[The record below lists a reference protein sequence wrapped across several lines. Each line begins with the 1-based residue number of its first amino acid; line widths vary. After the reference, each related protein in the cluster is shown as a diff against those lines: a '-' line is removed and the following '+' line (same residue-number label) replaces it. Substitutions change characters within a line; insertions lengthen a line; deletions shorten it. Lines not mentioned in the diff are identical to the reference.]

1 MQSETPFAN
10 DDWRCKK
17 MSEIE
22 NDAAEDVSYEDNEKH
37 VVRRR
42 ANGRATR
49 LKILARELARSS
61 LKKAL
66 TASPSTA

>member
-1 MQSETPFAN
+1 
-10 DDWRCKK
+10 

-37 VVRRR
+37 IVRRR
-42 ANGRATR
+42 ANGRATSSR
-49 LKILARELARSS
+49 SSLQLARSS

>member
-22 NDAAEDVSYEDNEKH
+22 NDAAEDISYEDNE
-37 VVRRR
+37 
-42 ANGRATR
+42 
-49 LKILARELARSS
+49 
-61 LKKAL
+61 
-66 TASPSTA
+66 STS

>member
-42 ANGRATR
+42 ANGRASS
-49 LKILARELARSS
+49 LQLARSS

>member
-49 LKILARELARSS
+49 LKISLQLARSS